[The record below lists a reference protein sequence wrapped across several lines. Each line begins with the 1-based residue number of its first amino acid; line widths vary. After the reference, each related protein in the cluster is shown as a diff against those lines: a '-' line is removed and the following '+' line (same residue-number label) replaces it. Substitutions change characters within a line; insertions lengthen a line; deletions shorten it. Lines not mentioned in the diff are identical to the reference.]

1 MKIIIERNSKK
12 KLSFHVPL
20 ILMKSKSF
28 LLMISK
34 NINEDDKK
42 NIKLIPT
49 LYKDVKKYIKSNG
62 HFTLLEVDSNQGD
75 KVQIII

>member
-1 MKIIIERNSKK
+1 
-12 KLSFHVPL
+12 
-20 ILMKSKSF
+20 MKSKSF

-42 NIKLIPT
+42 NIKLITT

-62 HFTLLEVDSNQGD
+62 HFTLLEVDSDQGD
-75 KVQIII
+75 KVKIII

>member
-1 MKIIIERNSKK
+1 MKIIIKRNSKK
-12 KLSFHVPL
+12 KLTFHVPL
-20 ILMKSKSF
+20 VLMKSKSF

-42 NIKLIPT
+42 NIKIIPT

-75 KVQIII
+75 KVKIII

>member
-1 MKIIIERNSKK
+1 MKIIIKRNSKK
-12 KLSFHVPL
+12 KLTFRVPL
-20 ILMKSKSF
+20 VLMKSKSF

-42 NIKLIPT
+42 NIKLITT

-62 HFTLLEVDSNQGD
+62 HFTLLEVDSDQGD
-75 KVQIII
+75 KVKIII